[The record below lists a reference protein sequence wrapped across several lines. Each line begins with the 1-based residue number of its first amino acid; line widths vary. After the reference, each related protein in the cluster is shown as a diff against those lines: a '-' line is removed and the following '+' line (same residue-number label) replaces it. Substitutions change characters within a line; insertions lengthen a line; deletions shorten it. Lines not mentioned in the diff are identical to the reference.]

1 MTPGIRRHRAC
12 PAWSAESAP
21 RRALTQTFTIQ
32 APRRPRPLRAT
43 GQREVLRDIRVA
55 DNTGGDKISLF
66 ASGDQGTGEFSQWKV
81 ALSMENAAVA
91 NHEINFV
98 VLMGDNFWVTAFN
111 RRMTNRSSRSAGRT
125 ATTTYQPDGGGS
137 EHHATKPMVATAVF
151 HSTRL
156 ISCPQR
162 QARTL
167 AATPLSRRWRLSR
180 LTQAQCGVISRLGM
194 AGSSSG

>member
-1 MTPGIRRHRAC
+1 MSGV
-12 PAWSAESAP
+12 SAESAP

-55 DNTGGDKISLF
+55 DNTGGDKISFF

-98 VLMGDNFWVTAFN
+98 VLMGDNF
-111 RRMTNRSSRSAGRT
+111 
-125 ATTTYQPDGGGS
+125 
-137 EHHATKPMVATAVF
+137 
-151 HSTRL
+151 
-156 ISCPQR
+156 
-162 QARTL
+162 
-167 AATPLSRRWRLSR
+167 
-180 LTQAQCGVISRLGM
+180 
-194 AGSSSG
+194 